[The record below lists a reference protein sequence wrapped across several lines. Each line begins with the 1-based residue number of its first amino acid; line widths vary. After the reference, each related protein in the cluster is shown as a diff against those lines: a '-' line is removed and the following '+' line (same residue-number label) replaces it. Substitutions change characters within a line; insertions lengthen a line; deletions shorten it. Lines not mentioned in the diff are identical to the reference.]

1 MMADKIDPPDDA
13 PLDLD
18 DINILRKFFLD
29 ELARGAARE
38 TRLQSDF
45 KALQADNW
53 RLIQK
58 TERDKPPEIWLPLK
72 AASTVDGD
80 RTERQRDT
88 DYERMRKRCENRTI
102 IAERRGKENGRGLWY
117 VRMDD
122 NLDSH
127 GEWAPMLRK

>member
-72 AASTVDGD
+72 AASTGSVWGKTPDGS
-80 RTERQRDT
+80 TGAPASISNSAQS
-88 DYERMRKRCENRTI
+88 
-102 IAERRGKENGRGLWY
+102 GR
-117 VRMDD
+117 
-122 NLDSH
+122 
-127 GEWAPMLRK
+127 